1 MKITETKLRKIIR
14 RTIMEYGGGK
24 KSADEIARDIE
35 EAVYN
40 GQLSGDPDSLY
51 QEAVARCEAN
61 GCADQVDFVAEKVIM
76 SVMQSGF

>member
-1 MKITETKLRKIIR
+1 MRITETKLRKIIR
-14 RTIMEYGGGK
+14 KTIMEYGGGK
-24 KSADEIARDIE
+24 KSANEIARDIE

-61 GCADQVDFVAEKVIM
+61 GCPDKVDFVAEKVIM